1 MASAG
6 HNEAYGDIT
15 HVPNQGQGAEY
26 GFPKNQIKGKGGE
39 GTVEVNADVAE
50 RFEAAK

>member
-6 HNEAYGDIT
+6 HNIAPEGQK
-15 HVPNQGQGAEY
+15 VPNQAQGAEY
-26 GFPKNQIKGKGGE
+26 GFPKNQIKGHEGGTE
-39 GTVEVNADVAE
+39 ITVPASVAD